1 MRVEGSALEAADAS
15 VRQSTVLKLE
25 ASLAD
30 RQEAAWKRVVL
41 DKHSKREIVET
52 CAVAA
57 GTVALMR
64 RVLKRFRTRERN
76 TAWRKFKRDI
86 GVLEECSW
94 SNALL
99 AHRNADKTE
108 RTLEMRAQSL
118 AKGLRTRFTD
128 KLSQDPE
135 LTARALAIYDP
146 DLPGPLRA
154 ALAKTTAVA
163 QEEEDDDE
171 L

>member
-1 MRVEGSALEAADAS
+1 

-30 RQEAAWKRVVL
+30 KQEAAWKRVVYG
-41 DKHSKREIVET
+41 KHSKREIVEM

-64 RVLKRFRTRERN
+64 RVVKRFRTRERN
-76 TAWRKFKRDI
+76 NAWKRFRRDI
-86 GVLEECSW
+86 GALEECSW
-94 SNALL
+94 QNARL
-99 AHRNADKTE
+99 AHLNADKTE

-128 KLSQDPE
+128 RLSLDPV

-146 DLPGPLRA
+146 DLPGPLRE
-154 ALAKTTAVA
+154 ALAKTVVVA